1 MDGIGLYSI
10 SKQTHWKTGTLSVIH
25 DFGGPEK
32 SQDALCKYTIVHSF
46 MSILESNSQM
56 LRNMNAFEKKCSSYC
71 KKKMSEKNWGP
82 KTPTVYLVGG
92 FNTSE
97 KFESVGIK

>member
-56 LRNMNAFEKKCSSYC
+56 LRNMNAFEKSAVATA
-71 KKKMSEKNWGP
+71 KKN
-82 KTPTVYLVGG
+82 V
-92 FNTSE
+92 
-97 KFESVGIK
+97 

>member
-71 KKKMSEKNWGP
+71 KKKCLKRIGDPKLQQFIWLVVSTPPKNLSQLG
-82 KTPTVYLVGG
+82 
-92 FNTSE
+92 
-97 KFESVGIK
+97 